1 MPFEKEQMLQHV
13 KFQYLAP
20 LLASLR
26 ALFSACYHLAH
37 HLLSLRALQRAQELQ
52 IYHLAHCNAHKP
64 PAELQISQDLLCTS
78 WPHRLGEQTQSV
90 VVVVAIELG
99 MSNASSSESAAV
111 RLEKRIE
118 EERVGGE
125 LGWAL

>member
-1 MPFEKEQMLQHV
+1 M
-13 KFQYLAP
+13 
-20 LLASLR
+20 
-26 ALFSACYHLAH
+26 
-37 HLLSLRALQRAQELQ
+37 
-52 IYHLAHCNAHKP
+52 
-64 PAELQISQDLLCTS
+64 
-78 WPHRLGEQTQSV
+78 

-99 MSNASSSESAAV
+99 MSNASSESAAV